1 MQHTAIPTNHDDP
14 RPAKRR
20 REPSPTAFAYSVAD
34 ACRMG
39 GFGRTKAYELLK
51 AGRLQKVK
59 LDKKTLIGGA
69 SLRRLM
75 ASLGAET
82 P

>member
-1 MQHTAIPTNHDDP
+1 MQDTATPANHHD
-14 RPAKRR
+14 RQPAKRR
-20 REPSPTAFAYSVAD
+20 REPSPTAFAYSVDD

-39 GFGRTKAYELLK
+39 GFGRTKAYELLRT
-51 AGRLQKVK
+51 GRLQKVK
-59 LDKKTLIGGA
+59 LDNKTLIGGA

-75 ASLGAET
+75 ASLGAEI